1 MDIFEFA
8 MQMEQDGEKFYRD
21 LAEKSDDKGLAR
33 ILIMMAE
40 DEVKHYNILK
50 EMHEKKEVQL
60 EDTSVLANAKNIF
73 AQMAERKEGE
83 KMIRNASSQIELYQK
98 AQEIEKKS
106 EDFYREKAELV
117 QNEKNKA
124 IMLKIADEEKRH
136 YFLLDN
142 IVEFVSRPD
151 TWLETAE
158 WNNLEAY

>member
-106 EDFYREKAELV
+106 EDFYREKAEFV